1 MIFTTQ
7 EIEATAFRHGS
18 QGIQFYPPSRWGR
31 VRLPEH
37 AMRSYEL
44 AYVRGMIASY
54 KGDIAPRCP
63 KCGYTIVDAAEL
75 MDHHLCDGKI
85 PTDYDAVLAA
95 AHAPKGQTAHGC

>member
-7 EIEATAFRHGS
+7 EIEGIAFRHGS
-18 QGIQFYPPSRWGR
+18 QGIQFHPPTVWGHH

-37 AMRSYEL
+37 ARRTYEL
-44 AYVRGMIASY
+44 AYVRGMMASY

-85 PTDYDAVLAA
+85 PTDYVAALQA
-95 AHAPKGQTAHGC
+95 AHK